1 MKGRRQ
7 ENIEEKNVSEKGS
20 KVSVNILTEVID
32 RTDETKAGWYG
43 SEGGGGLQHHAHLN
57 EWALSSCGQK

>member
-7 ENIEEKNVSEKGS
+7 ENIEEENVSEKGS
-20 KVSVNILTEVID
+20 KVSVNILTELID

-43 SEGGGGLQHHAHLN
+43 SEGGHLN
-57 EWALSSCGQK
+57 EWALSTGGQAG

>member
-7 ENIEEKNVSEKGS
+7 ENMEEKNVSEKGS
-20 KVSVNILTEVID
+20 KVSVNILTEFID

-43 SEGGGGLQHHAHLN
+43 SEGGGFSAKLI
-57 EWALSSCGQK
+57 